1 MNITDNY
8 RKLWIF
14 WLAILF
20 LLVSLKKL
28 NIYNNED
35 TGFIIT
41 TYMLTYSVFLAV
53 VSYVK
58 LQKIKVRLIALGKM
72 PELNLNPFE
81 PMGLTLVTWPFL
93 FSEECFGDQELYF
106 HKTGFQILA
115 FYTLI
120 FLLTLPFVVIMVYY
134 FI

>member
-20 LLVSLKKL
+20 LLVFLKKL
-28 NIYNNED
+28 NIYNKED

-41 TYMLTYSVFLAV
+41 TYMLTCSAFLAT

-58 LQKIKVRLIALGKM
+58 LQKIKICLIALGKM
-72 PELNLNPFE
+72 PELNLFE
-81 PMGLTLVTWPFL
+81 PMGLTPATWPFL
-93 FSEECFGDQELYF
+93 FSDECFGDEELKI
-106 HKTGFQILA
+106 HKTGFQIIV
-115 FYTLI
+115 FYACLFI
-120 FLLTLPFVVIMVYY
+120 ITLPFMVIMIN